1 MFMSNKKNKPLSLSF
16 STLVSAAIFLT
27 TLVFVVVTI
36 SKPCSEPEMTTTQP
50 SFLFMQTAHS
60 GTLSAAKADGTRTL
74 TLKDISPVT
83 VYFAERPDRETGHE
97 STAEFIAEWSMGE
110 DSFETNPPN
119 AALDIIGNDSQSI
132 AIVELMSATYNS
144 ATQTLEYEILILDDE
159 TAGNIPESFDEA
171 VLFIDS
177 THKDY
182 HCICWPEKGHKT
194 CSCDYEYTLGR
205 SGTKEFRGYCDN
217 ILATYE
223 RIDIQ
228 GLSKDTTCT
237 GNFPWDG
244 YVTKSCTNWSPFKKD
259 KVRISLH
266 CKPL

>member
-1 MFMSNKKNKPLSLSF
+1 MLNKKLSNSSILIA
-16 STLVSAAIFLT
+16 TAIVLVAV
-27 TLVFVVVTI
+27 VFAVINI
-36 SKPCSEPEMTTTQP
+36 SKPHPESEMMDTQP

-60 GTLSAAKADGTRTL
+60 GTLSLAKADGTRTL
-74 TLKDISPVT
+74 TLKDVSPVT
-83 VYFAERPDRETGHE
+83 VYFSERPDRETGHQ
-97 STAEFIAEWSMGE
+97 STAEFIAEWSAGE
-110 DSFETNPPN
+110 DSFEANPPN
-119 AALDIIGNDSQSI
+119 AALDIIGDDSQSI
-132 AIVELMSATYNS
+132 AIVELMSAKYNS
-144 ATQTLEYEILILDDE
+144 ADQTLEYEILMLDDE
-159 TAGNIPESFDEA
+159 TAGAIPQSFDEA
-171 VLFIDS
+171 ALFIDS

-194 CSCDYEYTLGR
+194 CSCDYKYTLGK
-205 SGTKEFRGYCDN
+205 SATKEFRGYCDN

-244 YVTKSCTNWSPFKKD
+244 YITKSCTNWSPLKKD

>member
-1 MFMSNKKNKPLSLSF
+1 MSNKKNKLFSLRF
-16 STLVSAAIFLT
+16 STLVSAAIVLIALAFAA
-27 TLVFVVVTI
+27 VTI
-36 SKPCSEPEMTTTQP
+36 SKPCSESEMTSGQP

-60 GTLSAAKADGTRTL
+60 GTLSATKADGTRTL
-74 TLKDISPVT
+74 TLKNVSPVT
-83 VYFAERPDRETGHE
+83 VYFSERPDRETGHE
-97 STAEFIAEWSMGE
+97 ATSDFIAEWDSGE
-110 DSFETNPPN
+110 DSFALNPPN
-119 AALDIIGNDSQSI
+119 AALDIIGADSQSI
-132 AIVELMSATYNS
+132 TIVELMQAKYDAS
-144 ATQTLEYEILILDDE
+144 TQTLEYEIIILDDE
-159 TAGNIPESFDEA
+159 TEGTIPQSFDEV

-177 THKDY
+177 THRDY

-194 CSCDYEYTLGR
+194 CSCDYEYTLPR

-228 GLSKDTTCT
+228 GLSRDTTCT

-244 YVTKSCTNWSPFKKD
+244 YISKSCTNWSPFKKD